1 MAISVYSELKTAVAN
16 WLHRT
21 DLTDRIPE
29 FVALCESDLRRD
41 LRLREMEASTSVA
54 LTSTTLA
61 IPTGFVEA
69 RRVMVADVVH
79 DYVQPGYFNPLREE
93 TTYQYTVK
101 GTNFVFQV
109 SSGTAQIDYYAAF
122 AALSGASDTNWLL
135 TNHPDAYLFGSL
147 SWACTYIQKDP
158 SQARAMYG
166 AAVARLRTTQRNSI
180 GPLVVRPDTMNT
192 P

>member
-1 MAISVYSELKTAVAN
+1 MAIGTYGELKTAVAN

-41 LRLREMEASTSVA
+41 LRLREMEDSTSVA
-54 LTSTTLA
+54 LTSTELA
-61 IPTGFVEA
+61 IPAGFIEA
-69 RRVMVADVVH
+69 RRVMVDDVVH
-79 DYVQPGYFNPLREE
+79 DYMLPGQFNPLREE

-109 SSGTAQIDYYAAF
+109 ASGTAKVDFYKAFTALADAA
-122 AALSGASDTNWLL
+122 DTNWAL
-135 TNHPDAYLFGSL
+135 TTHPDVYLFGSL
-147 SWACTYIQKDP
+147 AWAQTYIGADP
-158 SQARAMYG
+158 SLQRALYR
-166 AAVARLRTTQRNSI
+166 AAVDRVRTTQRNSI
-180 GPLVVRPDTMNT
+180 GPLVVRPDSMNT